1 MTEPRRRQF
10 AEPSLRQS
18 RSSLLRVHRS
28 KQGCSWYAG
37 KESARRVP
45 VRPHGQPTDQAG
57 CPWRPGSDHAKTRL
71 AVRIRVDVA
80 VELFP
85 GWTEPT
91 PREWSRGAIR
101 AHARFPRQS
110 TSPPAAI
117 PKASAQSQYAYGK
130 GVPLPQRRRLE
141 PACIHCLRA
150 DQQKSIPSPEW
161 WYVLQFACVWT
172 QLKHG
177 SAGND
182 W

>member
-1 MTEPRRRQF
+1 DVA
-10 AEPSLRQS
+10 AEP
-18 RSSLLRVHRS
+18 
-28 KQGCSWYAG
+28 
-37 KESARRVP
+37 
-45 VRPHGQPTDQAG
+45 
-57 CPWRPGSDHAKTRL
+57 
-71 AVRIRVDVA
+71 
-80 VELFP
+80 FP

-91 PREWSRGAIR
+91 LREWSRGAIR
-101 AHARFPRQS
+101 ARARFPRQS

-182 W
+182 WEGPCLHVEVPAVGALFQYKANRTGCLR